1 MHSRVVA
8 SGVFF
13 NHSTSK
19 PFSSAVDMV
28 LGTAGCAFR
37 FFGLGAASAAAEPV
51 PDNGVP
57 LGNSSALR
65 FFWPFATGPEEVG
78 LEA

>member
-8 SGVFF
+8 CGVFV

-19 PFSSAVDMV
+19 LFSSAVDMV
-28 LGTAGCAFR
+28 LGTAGCAFL
-37 FFGLGAASAAAEPV
+37 FFGLGAAAGPV
-51 PDNGVP
+51 APGDVEP

-65 FFWPFATGPEEVG
+65 FFWPLVA
-78 LEA
+78 

>member
-37 FFGLGAASAAAEPV
+37 FFGLGAAAEPV
-51 PDNGVP
+51 PDNGMP

-65 FFWPFATGPEEVG
+65 FFWPFATGPEAVG
-78 LEA
+78 LAA